1 MAKLAAKKKPTYMGT
16 AGAWSNPKAYT
27 KAATSRAKKPTYMG
41 TAGAWSN
48 PKAFT
53 QAASKKGYS
62 TQTRGAQP
70 QIYRPPTSSGT
81 TLPQWSGDGGGGG
94 GGGGYDAAAVAA
106 ASAAAAKRTADKKA
120 ADATKRS
127 VDALHGQLAALDKSK
142 NQSIANI
149 DKRLKEGRALID
161 TAFQSLSGAL
171 LGSQADNEKSEHD
184 QTYVNLA
191 NRGRE
196 RADILAETA
205 LQGAG
210 ETDVLKTQAMA
221 LRNWAANQAEVNRAY
236 HDTQRSINTEKT
248 SLNSN
253 TKQNLHNLY
262 AQANVDKT
270 AVFDDYYKGQA
281 DVWNQ
286 IFNIENSMHDNDQY
300 KVAYKD
306 ADKKAQTAIGSK
318 YKDPGTPNEIK
329 NWSGMEVTEKQLN
342 NSQFGLQDY
351 GTSQQMKKPE
361 GATLR
366 KW

>member
-1 MAKLAAKKKPTYMGT
+1 M
-16 AGAWSNPKAYT
+16 
-27 KAATSRAKKPTYMG
+27 
-41 TAGAWSN
+41 
-48 PKAFT
+48 
-53 QAASKKGYS
+53 
-62 TQTRGAQP
+62 
-70 QIYRPPTSSGT
+70 
-81 TLPQWSGDGGGGG
+81 
-94 GGGGYDAAAVAA
+94 
-106 ASAAAAKRTADKKA
+106 
-120 ADATKRS
+120 
-127 VDALHGQLAALDKSK
+127 
-142 NQSIANI
+142 
-149 DKRLKEGRALID
+149 
-161 TAFQSLSGAL
+161 
-171 LGSQADNEKSEHD
+171 
-184 QTYVNLA
+184 NLA

-306 ADKKAQTAIGSK
+306 AAKKAQTAIGSK
-318 YKDPGTPNEIK
+318 YKDPGTPDEIK

-351 GTSQQMKKPE
+351 GTSQQLKKPE

>member
-1 MAKLAAKKKPTYMGT
+1 MAKLTDLVRKASSAAKKQKKPTYMGT
-16 AGAWSNPKAYT
+16 AGAWS
-27 KAATSRAKKPTYMG
+27 S
-41 TAGAWSN
+41 

-81 TLPQWSGDGGGGG
+81 TLPRWSGGGG
-94 GGGGYDAAAVAA
+94 GGGGYDAAAAAA
-106 ASAAAAKRTADKKA
+106 ASAAAAERAAAAAKRAADKKA

-161 TAFQSLSGAL
+161 TTFQSLSETL
-171 LGSQADNEKSEHD
+171 RGSQADNEKSEHD
-184 QTYVNLA
+184 QTYANLA

-196 RADILAETA
+196 RADILAEAA

-300 KVAYKD
+300 NVAYKD

-318 YKDPGTPNEIK
+318 YKDPGTPDEIK

-351 GTSQQMKKPE
+351 GTSQQLKKPE